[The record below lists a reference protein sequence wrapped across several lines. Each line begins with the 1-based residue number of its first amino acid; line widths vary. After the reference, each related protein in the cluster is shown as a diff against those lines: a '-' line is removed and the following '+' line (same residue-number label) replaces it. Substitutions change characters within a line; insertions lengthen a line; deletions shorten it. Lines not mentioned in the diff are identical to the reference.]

1 MLLCTISFSKL
12 LPPSFEIQ
20 ENVIVRIYI
29 EREIGT
35 EERKEEKEER
45 EFKKRKV
52 TAFSSGNRA
61 LKCSQFSG
69 VKRLKL

>member
-1 MLLCTISFSKL
+1 M
-12 LPPSFEIQ
+12 
-20 ENVIVRIYI
+20 
-29 EREIGT
+29 GT
-35 EERKEEKEER
+35 EVRKEEKDER

-69 VKRLKL
+69 VKRLKLKTVLHFVLFTRRKSEKT

>member
-1 MLLCTISFSKL
+1 M
-12 LPPSFEIQ
+12 
-20 ENVIVRIYI
+20 
-29 EREIGT
+29 GT
-35 EERKEEKEER
+35 EVRKEEKDER

-52 TAFSSGNRA
+52 TAFSSGNRT

>member
-1 MLLCTISFSKL
+1 M
-12 LPPSFEIQ
+12 
-20 ENVIVRIYI
+20 
-29 EREIGT
+29 GT

-69 VKRLKL
+69 VKRLKLYKTVLHFVLFTRRKSEKT